1 MAPQQAHL
9 LKCEKPSREESAHG
23 GSGRA
28 NTSEQEERCDMHTRR
43 DESEDASCRWRVRH
57 AACASLAAH
66 RLDRD
71 EQRRGPPR
79 PLEF

>member
-1 MAPQQAHL
+1 L